1 MRVEFLS
8 GLFAANVKKSA
19 IGKFIDF
26 FTSVSKI
33 TIPRLKSIGV
43 LNPAAQIIIQSSASA
58 GGNNRLYDY
67 RLPANNFLIRL
78 YKNARR
84 FSAVV

>member
-33 TIPRLKSIGV
+33 TIPRLKKYRAIE
-43 LNPAAQIIIQSSASA
+43 PAAQMIV
-58 GGNNRLYDY
+58 R
-67 RLPANNFLIRL
+67 
-78 YKNARR
+78 KRR
-84 FSAVV
+84 R